1 MRIPLFR
8 RREALRPTWAGWLA
22 IAAAVLVALRLL
34 APAMY
39 GFLSPRSDGRADLLV
54 IEGWIP
60 DDAVPATVG
69 RIRTGGYRGVLTT
82 GGPLEYGGYL
92 KDFGDYATASRA
104 TLVAAGAP
112 EGAVTAVPAP
122 RARRDRTFAS
132 AVALRDHL
140 AAAGIASGS
149 VSLVTFDTHAR
160 RSRLLFRRAL
170 GPAFRVDTAPY
181 PSPRF
186 GRSDWWTCS
195 EGVRAVLYEGI
206 AWVYSALAP
215 PGPESDWK
223 SAGSAL

>member
-1 MRIPLFR
+1 MRFLLFR
-8 RREALRPTWAGWLA
+8 RREALRPTWAGWLVILA
-22 IAAAVLVALRLL
+22 GALLALRLL

-39 GFLSPRSDGRADLLV
+39 GFLSPRSDGRADYLV
-54 IEGWIP
+54 VEGWIP
-60 DDAVPATVG
+60 DDAVPAVVE
-69 RIRTGGYRGVLTT
+69 RIRTGGHRAVFTT
-82 GGPLEYGGYL
+82 GGPLDYGGYL
-92 KDFGDYATASRA
+92 AEFRDCATAARA

-112 EGAVTAVPAP
+112 TGAVAAVPAP

-132 AVALRDHL
+132 AVALRDHF
-140 AAAGIASGS
+140 AGTGIASGT
-149 VSLVTFDTHAR
+149 VALVTFDTHAR

-206 AWVYSALAP
+206 AWVHSALAP
-215 PGPESDWK
+215 PGPASESPRME
-223 SAGSAL
+223 ATP